1 MWVRVPCPPHYS
13 KKPSTKVLGFL
24 LSKQVD
30 VLQNTMMFTVLLAL
44 WALPWKGWALWLALL
59 VLNTLAILDII
70 YIFVVAKRSSTK
82 VSVSEEEA

>member
-1 MWVRVPCPPHYS
+1 
-13 KKPSTKVLGFL
+13 
-24 LSKQVD
+24 
-30 VLQNTMMFTVLLAL
+30 MMFTVLLAL